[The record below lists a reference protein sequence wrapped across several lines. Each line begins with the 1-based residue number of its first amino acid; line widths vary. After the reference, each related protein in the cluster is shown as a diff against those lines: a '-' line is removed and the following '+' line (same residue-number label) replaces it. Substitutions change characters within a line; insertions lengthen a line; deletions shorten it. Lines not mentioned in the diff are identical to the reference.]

1 MAGILLVE
9 THLFSFLIL
18 MPREKHWR
26 VTIRKR
32 KSTMRSVFPLHSV
45 FCLGPIRNVVV
56 LFVVVILIF
65 FLLFYDSTSYLHKY
79 VLEIVRNNVAFS
91 GIRYVFGVGTVN
103 MDLHNKPVGNEN

>member
-56 LFVVVILIF
+56 LFFCGYSNF
-65 FLLFYDSTSYLHKY
+65 FL
-79 VLEIVRNNVAFS
+79 AF
-91 GIRYVFGVGTVN
+91 
-103 MDLHNKPVGNEN
+103 L